1 VVRLKRTTGLIEVFV
16 AFPVAVFVAIAI
28 ALAVSVEGLV
38 IYVGT
43 LLSVWLMF
51 AYALPLLTG
60 VISPGEVQDNIRA
73 RRRHGSHY
81 EGEPLGVGS
90 TLWRVRTKELD

>member
-1 VVRLKRTTGLIEVFV
+1 VAGLKRTTGLIEVFV
-16 AFPVAVFVAIAI
+16 VFPIAVFIAIAI
-28 ALAVSVEGLV
+28 ALAVSLQGLV

-60 VISPGEVQDNIRA
+60 VMSRGEVVDNIRA

-81 EGEPLGVGS
+81 EGESLGVGS

>member
-1 VVRLKRTTGLIEVFV
+1 MVF
-16 AFPVAVFVAIAI
+16 PIAVFVAIAI
-28 ALAVSVEGLV
+28 AVAVSLQGFF

-60 VISPGEVQDNIRA
+60 VMSPGELHDNISA

-81 EGEPLGVGS
+81 EGERLDSGS
-90 TLWRVRTKELD
+90 SLWQVRAKDPD

>member
-1 VVRLKRTTGLIEVFV
+1 MVGLKRTTGLIEVFV
-16 AFPVAVFVAIAI
+16 AFPIAVFVAIAI
-28 ALAVSVEGLV
+28 ALAVSFQGLA

-60 VISPGEVQDNIRA
+60 VMSSGELHDNIRA

-81 EGEPLGVGS
+81 EGEPLDIGS
-90 TLWRVRTKELD
+90 TLWRARAKDPD

>member
-1 VVRLKRTTGLIEVFV
+1 VVGLKRTTRLIEVFV
-16 AFPVAVFVAIAI
+16 AFPIAVFVAIAV
-28 ALAVSVEGLV
+28 AVAVSLEGLFV
-38 IYVGT
+38 YVGT

-60 VISPGEVQDNIRA
+60 VMSAGEVSDNIRS
-73 RRRHGSHY
+73 RRRHGSQY

>member
-1 VVRLKRTTGLIEVFV
+1 ML
-16 AFPVAVFVAIAI
+16 FPIAVFVAIAI
-28 ALAVSVEGLV
+28 ALAVSLEGLV

-60 VISPGEVQDNIRA
+60 VMGRGEVLDNIRA

-81 EGEPLGVGS
+81 EGEPLDSGS
-90 TLWRVRTKELD
+90 MLWRVRTKELD

>member
-1 VVRLKRTTGLIEVFV
+1 LKKTIGLIEVFV
-16 AFPVAVFVAIAI
+16 VFPIAVCFAVAMAF
-28 ALAVSVEGLV
+28 AVSLEGLA

-43 LLSVWLMF
+43 LLAVWLLF

-60 VISPGEVQDNIRA
+60 VMKAGELQDNVRA
-73 RRRHGSHY
+73 RRKHGSEY

-90 TLWRVRTKELD
+90 ALWRARTKELD

>member
-1 VVRLKRTTGLIEVFV
+1 M
-16 AFPVAVFVAIAI
+16 AFPIAVLVAIAI
-28 ALAVSVEGLV
+28 AVAIGLQGLF

-43 LLSVWLMF
+43 LLSVWLIF

-60 VISPGEVQDNIRA
+60 VMSPGELQDNLRA

-81 EGEPLGVGS
+81 EGESLDIAS
-90 TLWRVRTKELD
+90 SLWQVRAKDPD

>member
-1 VVRLKRTTGLIEVFV
+1 M
-16 AFPVAVFVAIAI
+16 AFPIAVFVAIAI
-28 ALAVSVEGLV
+28 AVGIGVQGLF

-60 VISPGEVQDNIRA
+60 VMGPGELRDNIRA

-81 EGEPLGVGS
+81 EGESLDIGS
-90 TLWRVRTKELD
+90 SLWRVRAKEPD

>member
-1 VVRLKRTTGLIEVFV
+1 VIALKRTTGLIEVFV
-16 AFPVAVFVAIAI
+16 LFPIAVLVAIAV
-28 ALAVSVEGLV
+28 AVAVSLEGLF

-60 VISPGEVQDNIRA
+60 VMSPGEVQDNIRS

-81 EGEPLGVGS
+81 EGEPLDIGS